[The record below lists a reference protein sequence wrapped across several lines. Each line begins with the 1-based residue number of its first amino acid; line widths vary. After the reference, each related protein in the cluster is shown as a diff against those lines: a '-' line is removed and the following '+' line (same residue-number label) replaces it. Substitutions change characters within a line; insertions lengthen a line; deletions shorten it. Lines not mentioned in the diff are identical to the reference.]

1 MGDPF
6 LNYFALG
13 ILIFV
18 VVVLFYGIIAIHDI
32 PHVIAKSRDHPH
44 QDAIHAAGWVSLFTL
59 HALWPFL
66 WIWAMAYRPE
76 RGWGFAGPRSPA
88 TEPMPTAGEIAE
100 LRQRIADLEGR
111 MPTASAAGAVG
122 KAPTESKRETDSKAG
137 PQGERGTQAT

>member
-1 MGDPF
+1 MINDPL

-13 ILIFV
+13 ILVFV

-32 PHVIAKSRDHPH
+32 PHIIAKSRDHPH

-76 RGWGFAGPRSPA
+76 RGWGFSKPA
-88 TEPMPTAGEIAE
+88 DGHHQRPPAE
-100 LRQRIADLEGR
+100 ELADLRQRIADLEAR
-111 MPTASAAGAVG
+111 VTPAGKIRSLEDIKTSMG
-122 KAPTESKRETDSKAG
+122 ND
-137 PQGERGTQAT
+137 